1 MIERRFLDY
10 FEDFAGKKMQEDE
23 FLYSMK
29 IEN

>member
-1 MIERRFLDY
+1 MIERCFLDY
-10 FEDFAGKKMQEDE
+10 FEDFTGKKMQEDA